1 VGYTNKKQAIDLT
14 KELSVYGILGKIHMD
29 IVPSNPQNRIAQGY
43 QLHITEHLDLN
54 NQLVLQTIAQKYNLA
69 VFKEANKTIVYK
81 PILVAPV

>member
-1 VGYTNKKQAIDLT
+1 MGYTNKKQAVDLT
-14 KELSVYGILGKIHMD
+14 KELSVYGILGKMHMA

-43 QLHITEHLDLN
+43 QLHITEHLDAN

-69 VFKEANKTIVYK
+69 VFKEANKTIIYK